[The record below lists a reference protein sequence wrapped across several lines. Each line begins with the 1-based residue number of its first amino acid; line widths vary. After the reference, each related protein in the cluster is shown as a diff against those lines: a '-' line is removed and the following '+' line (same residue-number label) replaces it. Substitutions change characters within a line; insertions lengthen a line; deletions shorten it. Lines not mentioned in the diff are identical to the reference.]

1 MNPNVPD
8 ELISRVKK
16 NGKTGKFIALG
27 LGLFLFGM
35 SIYAFHLTIK
45 VNRLS
50 LRKLK
55 DEGYK

>member
-1 MNPNVPD
+1 MTPEIAIQQVKQNGGKAGKIIGFTMGV
-8 ELISRVKK
+8 LI
-16 NGKTGKFIALG
+16 FG
-27 LGLFLFGM
+27 L
-35 SIYAFHLTIK
+35 SVYAFSLSIK

>member
-1 MNPNVPD
+1 MTPEIAIQQVKQNGGKAVKIIGFTMGV
-8 ELISRVKK
+8 LI
-16 NGKTGKFIALG
+16 FG
-27 LGLFLFGM
+27 L
-35 SIYAFHLTIK
+35 SVYAFSLSIK

>member
-1 MNPNVPD
+1 MTP
-8 ELISRVKK
+8 EIAIQQVKQ
-16 NGKTGKFIALG
+16 NGGKAGKIIGFAMGVFIFG
-27 LGLFLFGM
+27 L
-35 SIYAFHLTIK
+35 SVYAFSLSIK